1 MKKEEPKVDTK
12 KKQTKLYQEAGL
24 LILLGSLIIVILSIA
39 VLLLNL
45 FDMTGKDY
53 VTNVTIVIPFI
64 AISVTFLA
72 WKMYFFPKPVEEP
85 KKKRKK

>member
-12 KKQTKLYQEAGL
+12 EKQTKLYQEAGL

>member
-1 MKKEEPKVDTK
+1 MKKEEQKVEQVPKTNKV
-12 KKQTKLYQEAGL
+12 YQEAGL

-45 FDMTGKDY
+45 FDTSGKDY
-53 VTNVTIVIPFI
+53 ATNVTIVIPFI

-72 WKMYFFPKPVEEP
+72 WKMYFFPKPVEEE
-85 KKKRKK
+85 KKRRKK

>member
-12 KKQTKLYQEAGL
+12 EKQTKLYQEAGL

-45 FDMTGKDY
+45 FDTTGKDY

-85 KKKRKK
+85 KKKGKK

>member
-12 KKQTKLYQEAGL
+12 EKQTKLYQEAGL

-45 FDMTGKDY
+45 FDTTGKDY